1 MQSHLIP
8 FTIEYTLQYTLQH
21 KHGASSRYTLN
32 RVVQP
37 HIHVGLGGA
46 RGIVFDP
53 VNNIIYITNFSLNT
67 IAIIYMNTNTVV
79 GSPINVGVSTHAIAF
94 DLELHRF
101 YVTNRNHHT
110 ISVISTNI
118 K

>member
-8 FTIEYTLQYTLQH
+8 FTIEYTLQH
-21 KHGASSRYTLN
+21 KQGASSRYTLN
-32 RVVQP
+32 RVVHS

-53 VNNIIYITNFSLNT
+53 VNYIIYLTNFSLNT

-101 YVTNRNHHT
+101 YVTNRNYHT

-118 K
+118 KQ